1 MRRYVSG
8 PPGPPGPPGATDQGS
23 YRINTQE
30 VADRVLSLMNGKCY
44 RRTIRLTIVLKEQ
57 DFF

>member
-8 PPGPPGPPGATDQGS
+8 PPGPPGPPGGTDHGS

-30 VADRVLSLMNGKCY
+30 VADRVLSLMSGKCY
-44 RRTIRLTIVLKEQ
+44 RRTIRLTINKVLC
-57 DFF
+57 